1 MEVIA
6 AAYAKINLML
16 DIVCTRNDGY
26 HDLFMIMQSVSV
38 HDTITVS
45 ENNSKKI
52 SITCSK
58 DGIPLDESN
67 ICWKAANEFFRYTKK
82 RNKGINIDIE
92 KKIPHAAGLA
102 GGSADGAAVI
112 KALNVIYCT
121 ELSNEEM
128 CEIGVKIGADLPF
141 CLTGGTLLAQ
151 GIGDILSKVKPLK
164 KCYIVLAKPDFAVN
178 TGHAYHQYDT
188 IGKMRTPDKFG
199 MLCAI
204 QSGDLKAVC
213 SKLDNVFEQF
223 IEVPHRV
230 DIKSTMR
237 NCGAIGVCMSGSGP
251 TVYGIFTA
259 KEDAEHAC
267 NELKPFAKDIELC
280 KPVNTGCKILKTN
293 E

>member
-16 DIVCTRNDGY
+16 DIVCARNDGY

-38 HDTITVS
+38 HDTISVS

-199 MLCAI
+199 HGARSRT
-204 QSGDLKAVC
+204 SGH
-213 SKLDNVFEQF
+213 
-223 IEVPHRV
+223 PHLQ
-230 DIKSTMR
+230 TPG
-237 NCGAIGVCMSGSGP
+237 GAPSRCHRM
-251 TVYGIFTA
+251 
-259 KEDAEHAC
+259 
-267 NELKPFAKDIELC
+267 
-280 KPVNTGCKILKTN
+280 
-293 E
+293 

>member
-1 MEVIA
+1 MKVKVS
-6 AAYAKINLML
+6 AYAKINLML
-16 DIVCTRNDGY
+16 DIVSLRTDGY
-26 HDLFMIMQSVSV
+26 HDLFMIMQSVGV
-38 HDTITVS
+38 HDIVTVS
-45 ENNSKKI
+45 ENKSRKI
-52 SITCSK
+52 SITCAEE
-58 DGIPLDESN
+58 GIPLDESN
-67 ICWKAANEFFRYTKK
+67 ICWKAAKGFFKYTKK
-82 RNKGINIDIE
+82 RNKGINIDIQ

-112 KALNVIYCT
+112 KALNEIYCT
-121 ELSNEEM
+121 ELSDKEM

-151 GIGDILSKVKPLK
+151 GIGDVLSKTKPLK
-164 KCYIVLAKPDFAVN
+164 RCFIVLAKPDYSVN
-178 TGHAYHQYDT
+178 TGYAYRQFDS

-204 QSGDLKAVC
+204 QSGDLKAIC

-230 DIKSTMR
+230 DIKHTMR
-237 NCGAIGVCMSGSGP
+237 ECGAIGTCMSGSGP
-251 TVYGIFTA
+251 TVYGIFEN

-267 NELKPFAKDIELC
+267 DALKPFARDIELC
-280 KPVNTGCKILKTN
+280 RPVSKGCKILKIS